1 VGRGSGTQSAVPIE
15 RSLDQVVDR
24 LTLAEQSPN
33 VRALLIEARR
43 LRSIIANWR
52 AIPPLPQVREEMLAR
67 VLHISAA
74 VGEVLPASRGT
85 GTHTS
90 TASLR
95 VVSPS
100 MAGPLEDAPPSLDP
114 GAGERTVITEA
125 IAALPETP
133 LEVQPVPL
141 PEEMAAG
148 LVMFHDPYSLRA
160 DAYRALRHRL
170 SSQGDPRIIGVTS
183 AGRREGKSTA
193 AINLAMSLREG
204 ARGRVL
210 LVEANMRSPAIAH
223 MLGFI
228 PPACFAEQ
236 LARHRNNP
244 LDPWVAVEP
253 VSPFHVMAVHPQGNH
268 APLLDPIAFSI
279 AMDRLRLAGY
289 DYIVVD
295 TPPVLESADVNMVA
309 DSVDAVIVV
318 AMARKTTAGAIRRA
332 ADQLGKMTFAG
343 ALLLEG

>member
-1 VGRGSGTQSAVPIE
+1 MGRGSGTQSAVPIE

-24 LTLAEQSPN
+24 LSLAEQTPN

-74 VGEVLPASRGT
+74 VGEVLPAT
-85 GTHTS
+85 KS
-90 TASLR
+90 TQPSLR
-95 VVSPS
+95 VVPSPS

-114 GAGERTVITEA
+114 SVGERTIITEA

-148 LVMFHDPYSLRA
+148 LVLFHDPYSLRA

-183 AGRREGKSTA
+183 AGRREGKTTA

-210 LVEANMRSPAIAH
+210 LVEANMRSPSIAH
-223 MLGFI
+223 MLGFH

-253 VSPFHVMAVHPQGNH
+253 VSPFHVMAVNPQSNH

-279 AMDRLRLAGY
+279 AMDRLRMAGY

-309 DSVDAVIVV
+309 DSVDAIIVV
-318 AMARKTTAGAIRRA
+318 AMARRTTAGAIKRA
-332 ADQLGKMTFAG
+332 ATQLGTMTYAG
-343 ALLLEG
+343 TLLLEG

>member
-1 VGRGSGTQSAVPIE
+1 MGRGSGTQSAVPIE

-24 LTLAEQSPN
+24 LTLAEQTPN

-85 GTHTS
+85 GTNLS

-95 VVSPS
+95 VVNSPS
-100 MAGPLEDAPPSLDP
+100 MAGPLEDPPPSLDP

-295 TPPVLESADVNMVA
+295 TPPVLESADVNMIA
-309 DSVDAVIVV
+309 DSVDGVIL
-318 AMARKTTAGAIRRA
+318 TAFAKRSDAKSMRRA
-332 ADQLGKMTFAG
+332 IEQVGTMTFLG
-343 ALLLEG
+343 TILLE